1 MKRLILLVAL
11 AATLLPAGAQNRL
24 RRRIPPMPYAHIE
37 RNALQ
42 FPGGSSA
49 DFEAFI
55 RKLDTL
61 VLTGRGDPHV

>member
-1 MKRLILLVAL
+1 MKRLILLAAL
-11 AATLLPAGAQNRL
+11 VATLLPAGAQNPY
-24 RRRIPPMPYAHIE
+24 RRRIPPMPYAHVQ

-49 DFEAFI
+49 DFDNFL

-61 VLTGRGDPHV
+61 VLGPTPSART